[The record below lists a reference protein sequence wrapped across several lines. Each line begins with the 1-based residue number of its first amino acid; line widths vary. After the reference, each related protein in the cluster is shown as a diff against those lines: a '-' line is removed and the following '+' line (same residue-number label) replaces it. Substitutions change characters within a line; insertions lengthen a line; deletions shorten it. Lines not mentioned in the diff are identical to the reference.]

1 MVHYLFFIGFI
12 FLSSQAIAF
21 SASEDAQSWFHELV
35 SVDLLELQKQETTGR
50 TQKDV
55 LALNQLSF
63 ERLKIYSPHQT
74 KNRVSSV
81 SYDFAHDVLN
91 SINRHP
97 VVSDYNVDHYKNGSE
112 IGFCFGRAT
121 YVHLA
126 LLRAGVQRSSIKKI
140 WAVGPMQTGSLDW
153 QFHVA
158 TIVKADRGH
167 WFVIDT
173 FIGSVVTPEQWFQ
186 RMQEVSKDH
195 TLRFYVSDPSKF
207 SVSLGVYNRV
217 QLGLDLTQE
226 QDWYSHYFKDL
237 MFWMSTAPLE
247 SVGLYDLRDVRQ
259 SHE

>member
-1 MVHYLFFIGFI
+1 MIRYIVFIGFI
-12 FLSSQAIAF
+12 LLSAQQATAF
-21 SASEDAQSWFHELV
+21 SASEEAQSWFRELV
-35 SVDLLELQKQETTGR
+35 AIDLIALQKEETSGR
-50 TQKDV
+50 SKKDID
-55 LALNQLSF
+55 ALNQLSF
-63 ERLKIYSPHQT
+63 DRLKIYNPRR
-74 KNRVSSV
+74 NEDRVDAV
-81 SYDFAHDVLN
+81 SYDFADDVLS

-97 VVSDYNVDHYKNGSE
+97 VVSDYNVDHYKNGAE

-140 WAVGPMQTGSLDW
+140 WAVGPMQTGALDW

-173 FIGSVVTPEQWFQ
+173 FVGSVVTPEQWFKQ
-186 RMQEVSKDH
+186 MQDVSKDY
-195 TLRFYVSDPSKF
+195 TLRFYVSEPGKF

-217 QLGLDLTQE
+217 QLGLDLTQD

-237 MFWMSTAPLE
+237 MFWMSTEPLE
-247 SVGLYDLRDVRQ
+247 SVGLYDLR
-259 SHE
+259 